1 MAKSLFESAHEIKK
15 NCRITIYPD
24 GSVGEILACS
34 VDIFVPDGW
43 EAVNQDKSIGAG
55 CCSDNNERARRR
67 AQKRI
72 ETLIKANPVLDVFWT
87 LTISPEAVTEK

>member
-43 EAVNQDKSIGAG
+43 EAVNQAVVAITMKG
-55 CCSDNNERARRR
+55 
-67 AQKRI
+67 
-72 ETLIKANPVLDVFWT
+72 PVDGHR
-87 LTISPEAVTEK
+87 SA

>member
-43 EAVNQDKSIGAG
+43 EAVNQIIGVVLFREKKRKG
-55 CCSDNNERARRR
+55 GREERNH
-67 AQKRI
+67 QYK
-72 ETLIKANPVLDVFWT
+72 
-87 LTISPEAVTEK
+87 